1 MDEVATKIIDI
12 LKKHMKE
19 PRDDIG
25 LDTALTDLKI
35 ESLDLAMIVFD
46 IEDTFG
52 IEIPYNA
59 NEEAADFKTVGSVVD
74 RVRALIAELGL
85 PRRPRPDR
93 APRQKP
99 ALRRRRRLA
108 GTGQSSDARG
118 RRTAPRRRDGYGRRN
133 ADRHDGARVLG
144 RRASARSSASAR
156 STASTLDD
164 LKILI
169 GAQIKD
175 FDPKA
180 RLKHFKRDKIILHA
194 DRYSWFAAA
203 AADEAVKQSGLEVP
217 FNDPYRAACIIG
229 SGAGG
234 LQTIETCYR
243 DLFIHKKRATHP
255 LTLLRIIGS
264 SAAAHV
270 GIEFGVKGP
279 TFATCS
285 ACSTAAHAI
294 GIGRDYI
301 RHGLVDVAIVGASES
316 VINYGV
322 MRAWQ
327 AMHVL
332 SPEGC
337 FPFAKKRN
345 GTVLAEG
352 AGILVLEVDGARQGA
367 RRQDPGRAVRLRHDL
382 RQQGHGQPGH
392 RGPERGHA
400 AGARGCRSWRRPTS
414 TISTPTARRRPS
426 TTATRPT
433 PSRRCSASTPTSSPS
448 PRPSRCTAIR
458 WAPAAASRRWPAS
471 RRCRRTG
478 CRRPSASTSRTPSAI
493 STTCRTWAAT
503 KKVTYAMSN
512 SFAFGGLNAVLVFG
526 PPPA

>member
-1 MDEVATKIIDI
+1 MS
-12 LKKHMKE
+12 E
-19 PRDDIG
+19 PGTRRVVVTGLGAITAIG
-25 LDTALTDLKI
+25 TTVPEFWAGCKRSQLGISALDGFPI
-35 ESLDLAMIVFD
+35 
-46 IEDTFG
+46 G
-52 IEIPYNA
+52 
-59 NEEAADFKTVGSVVD
+59 
-74 RVRALIAELGL
+74 
-85 PRRPRPDR
+85 
-93 APRQKP
+93 
-99 ALRRRRRLA
+99 
-108 GTGQSSDARG
+108 
-118 RRTAPRRRDGYGRRN
+118 
-133 ADRHDGARVLG
+133 
-144 RRASARSSASAR
+144 
-156 STASTLDD
+156 D

-169 GAQIKD
+169 GAQIRD

-180 RLKHFKRDKIILHA
+180 RLKHFVRDRVILHA

-203 AADEAVKQSGLEVP
+203 AADEAIKQAGVEVP
-217 FNDPYRAACIIG
+217 FKDGYRVACIVG

-234 LQTIETCYR
+234 LQTMEQCYR
-243 DLFIHKKRATHP
+243 DLFINNKRATHP
-255 LTLLRIIGS
+255 LTLLRFIGS

-270 GIEFGVKGP
+270 GIEFGIRGP

-352 AGILVLEVDGARQGA
+352 AGILVLESEA
-367 RRQDPGRAVRLRHDL
+367 
-382 RQQGHGQPGH
+382 
-392 RGPERGHA
+392 HA
-400 AGARGCRSWRRPTS
+400 KARGAKILAELVGFGMTSDSRDMVNPDIDGPSEAMRLALEDAKLAPTE
-414 TISTPTARRRPS
+414 IDYLNAHG
-426 TTATRPT
+426 TATTVNDRNETNAIKKVFGKHAYNLAVSSTKSMHGHPLGAGGGIEAVLCIKALQEGWVPPT
-433 PSRRCSASTPTSSPS
+433 IGLDEVDPDCDLDYVPNVGRD
-448 PRPSRCTAIR
+448 
-458 WAPAAASRRWPAS
+458 
-471 RRCRRTG
+471 
-478 CRRPSASTSRTPSAI
+478 
-493 STTCRTWAAT
+493 

-526 PPPA
+526 PA